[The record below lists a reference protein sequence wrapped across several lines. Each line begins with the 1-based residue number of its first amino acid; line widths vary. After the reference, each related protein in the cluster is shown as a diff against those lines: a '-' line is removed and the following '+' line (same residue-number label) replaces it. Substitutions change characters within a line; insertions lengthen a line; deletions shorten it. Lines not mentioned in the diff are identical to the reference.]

1 MGGIAGRPTMKM
13 ILPNTPES
21 TRYFFHVLNNGKVIG
36 LFRLYLNLD
45 FPQKGTKGIEEVEW
59 SGGKWNETTDLT
71 GYMIN
76 GSHEI
81 MEVDEETARSSFPG
95 AFEEVGSKK

>member
-1 MGGIAGRPTMKM
+1 MVRTAGGLIMKM
-13 ILPNTPES
+13 ILPDTPES

-45 FPQKGTKGIEEVEW
+45 FPKKGNKGIEEVEW
-59 SGGKWNETTDLT
+59 NGKKWNETTDLT
-71 GYMIN
+71 GHMIN

-81 MEVDEETARSSFPG
+81 MEVDESTARSSFPG
-95 AFEEVGSKK
+95 AFSDEELKK

>member
-1 MGGIAGRPTMKM
+1 MKM
-13 ILPNTPES
+13 ILPNTTES

-45 FPQKGTKGIEEVEW
+45 FPKKGDKGIEELEW
-59 SGGKWNETTDLT
+59 VDDKWNATNDLT
-71 GYMIN
+71 GFMIN

-81 MEVDEETARSSFPG
+81 MEVDEDTARKSFPK
-95 AFEEVGSKK
+95 AFESKGSAK

>member
-1 MGGIAGRPTMKM
+1 MKM
-13 ILPNTPES
+13 ISSDTPET

-45 FPQKGTKGIEEVEW
+45 YPKKGAKGIEEVEW
-59 SGGKWNETTDLT
+59 RKDEWLPTTDLT
-71 GYMIN
+71 GFMIN

-81 MEVDEETARSSFPG
+81 MEVDEEIARSKFPK
-95 AFEEVGSKK
+95 AFNGNEGTK